1 MNDLNEEWQGR
12 VAAAMQRA
20 AASGRGDVADYLRL
34 RQVNDEARETGI
46 AWLLGVFTTI
56 IGAAVRGGATINA
69 ERTEPHRFPHGSGG
83 ATMVG
88 TRLVF
93 RYGVRTLTIEAGYP
107 RAPGDGF
114 ISGGG
119 LAQAYIRH
127 FGDAGAGG
135 ELSLVRSNANELQW
149 HEVRENR
156 RVCGFTHQAALR
168 HIRKFLDAG

>member
-1 MNDLNEEWQGR
+1 MDDLNEEWQGR

-56 IGAAVRGGATINA
+56 IGAAVRGGAPVKA
-69 ERTEPHRFPHGSGG
+69 ERTEPHRFPHTGS

-93 RYGVRTLTIEAGYP
+93 RFGVRALTVEAGYP

-114 ISGGG
+114 ITGGG
-119 LAQAYIRH
+119 LAQANIRH
-127 FGDAGAGG
+127 FGDASGGG
-135 ELSLVRSNANELQW
+135 ELSLVRSAANELQW

-168 HIRKFLDAG
+168 HVRKFLDAG